1 MERKSDEPSI
11 VMITGANRG
20 IGLALVSQYIGRG
33 CRVIATCRSPDK
45 ADDLKKLV
53 SQEDKAGSFI
63 IQLDIDNEHSVVEAY
78 NLVSRKVKAIDI
90 LINNAGIATKNHPHD
105 PVLKVDPEDMLKV
118 YRVNVIGTWRVITT
132 FMPLVRNRDAKVLA
146 LSSDLGSLSN
156 NCQNNAIGQAPG
168 NKTSYRCSKAA
179 INMLIRN
186 FAVEIPDVIFL
197 AVSPGWVATR
207 MGASAGRKPPL
218 TTAESSERIARMEE
232 ALTRADSGA
241 FWTAKFKE
249 HEKWALAF

>member
-1 MERKSDEPSI
+1 MEQKNHEPSV

-20 IGLALVSQYIGRG
+20 IGLALVSQYVGRR
-33 CRVIATCRSPDK
+33 CTVIATCRSPDK
-45 ADDLKKLV
+45 ANDLKKLLA
-53 SQEDKAGSFI
+53 QEDKGVSFI
-63 IQLDIDNEHSVVEAY
+63 IQLDIDNERSAVEAFK
-78 NLVSRKVKAIDI
+78 LISTKVKVIDI

-118 YRVNVIGTWRVITT
+118 YRVNVVGTWRVITT
-132 FMPLVRNRDAKVLA
+132 FMPLLRNRAAKVLA

-156 NCQNNAIGQAPG
+156 NCENNAIGQSPG
-168 NKTSYRCSKAA
+168 DKTSYRCSKAA

-197 AVSPGWVATR
+197 SVSPGWVATR

-218 TTAESSERIARMEE
+218 TTAESSLRIVRMAA
-232 ALTRADSGA
+232 ALKRADSGA
-241 FWTAKFKE
+241 FWTAKFE
-249 HEKWALAF
+249 EQEKWALGF